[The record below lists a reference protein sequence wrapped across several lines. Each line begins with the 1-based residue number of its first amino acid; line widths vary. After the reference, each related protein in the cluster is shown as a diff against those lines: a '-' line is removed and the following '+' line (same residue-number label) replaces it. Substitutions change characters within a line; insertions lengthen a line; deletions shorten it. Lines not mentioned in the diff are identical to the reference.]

1 MTSWSRRGVPRLPPA
16 RPRRW
21 SNAYVRRL
29 TVLTVAVGA
38 AVLRAVFWH
47 DQPVGRSVNLGSA
60 GFDLIVLSVLVSIVR
75 FRGYGDGKEKR

>member
-1 MTSWSRRGVPRLPPA
+1 M
-16 RPRRW
+16 
-21 SNAYVRRL
+21 
-29 TVLTVAVGA
+29 GA